1 MSKGKTFKDTWGD
14 SVIVEP
20 WDYFCSKHATKETK
34 AINLWLMGAAGMNQL
49 ILTPAVAKKLGN
61 YLVKL
66 AERKP
71 KNVKR

>member
-1 MSKGKTFKDTWGD
+1 MSKGKTFKDAWGD
-14 SVIVEP
+14 SVTVEP
-20 WDYFCSKHATKETK
+20 WDYFRSKHATKETK
-34 AINLWLMGAAGMNQL
+34 RINLWLMGAAGMNQL

>member
-20 WDYFCSKHATKETK
+20 WDFFYSKHATKETK
-34 AINLWLMGAAGMNQL
+34 RISLWLMGAAGMNQL
-49 ILTPAVAKKLGN
+49 ILTPAVSRKLGN

-71 KNVKR
+71 ENVKR